1 MSQSKRERNTVAF
14 VALLVGSALMIFPFV
29 WMVLS
34 AFKTQADVY
43 KYPPQWMPSSFKS
56 DNFQAVFRNIPFLR
70 FYLNSIVTSF
80 AQTALVMLIAIA
92 GAYAFVKLDFPGRRK
107 FCTFMQSSMFVPE
120 VVSMIPLFLVVSAAG
135 LVDTY
140 PGIVLPQLH
149 CAFTTLLLMSFFE
162 TIPNDLIDA
171 AKIDGYGYYRILA
184 RIVVPNAKTAI
195 SAGSLFVFLGAWRS
209 YLWPLIVT
217 NSTKLRTL
225 PIGLKYLVAEKTAE
239 YQVMMAASLMAIVP
253 VLLVYVLAERQ
264 FVQSITLTGLKA

>member
-1 MSQSKRERNTVAF
+1 MKKSVRERNAAAF
-14 VALLVGSALMIFPFV
+14 ILLLAGSAFMVFPFV

-43 KYPPQWMPSSFKS
+43 KYPPQWLPSSWKS
-56 DNFQAVFRNIPFLR
+56 DNFAAVFRDIPFLR
-70 FYLNSIVTSF
+70 FYLNSILTSV
-80 AQTALVMLIAIA
+80 AQTALIMLIAVA
-92 GAYAFVKLDFPGRRK
+92 GAFAFVKLDFPGRRK
-107 FCTFMQSSMFVPE
+107 LCAFMQSSMFVPE
-120 VVSMIPLFLVVSAAG
+120 VVTMIPLFLVASAAG
-135 LVDTY
+135 LVDSY
-140 PGIVLPQLH
+140 AGIVLPQLN

-184 RIVVPNAKTAI
+184 KIVAPNAKTAI
-195 SAGSLFVFLGAWRS
+195 GAGSLFVFLGAWRS

-253 VLLVYVLAERQ
+253 VLVVYILAERQ

>member
-1 MSQSKRERNTVAF
+1 MSKPKRERNLAAF
-14 VALLVGSALMIFPFV
+14 LFLLAGSVLMVFPFV
-29 WMVLS
+29 WMALS

-43 KYPPQWMPSSFKS
+43 KYPPQWMPSSFTS
-56 DNFQAVFRNIPFLR
+56 DNFQAVFRKIPFLR
-70 FYLNSIVTSF
+70 FYLNSIVTSVV
-80 AQTALVMLIAIA
+80 QTALVMTIAVS
-92 GAYAFVKLDFPGRRK
+92 GAYAFVKLDFPGSRK

-120 VVSMIPLFLVVSAAG
+120 VVTMIPLFLVVSIAG
-135 LVDTY
+135 LVDSY
-140 PGIVLPQLH
+140 AGIVLPQLH

-171 AKIDGYGYYRILA
+171 AKIDGYGYYRILTK
-184 RIVVPNAKTAI
+184 IVAPNAKTAI

-253 VLLVYVLAERQ
+253 VLIVYILAERQ